1 MKFLIAFAIA
11 SLLMVFIQIINTLR
25 RKPRTMEEKVSEF
38 GTTAAPAPAADVQQP
53 SEREEQ
59 PRPICGLGGMC
70 NLDCRVED
78 LKEEPDYYEDE
89 ELDDYRGKAS
99 DAYTAAEVEQFE
111 EVLTTMRPE
120 EVHGWLRSL
129 QLRGV
134 ALPDALKDE
143 AYMIVSEQAEKP

>member
-11 SLLMVFIQIINTLR
+11 SLLMVFIQIINALR
-25 RKPRTMEEKVSEF
+25 RKPRTTEEKVSEF
-38 GTTAAPAPAADVQQP
+38 GTTATPAPAAEAQQQ

-89 ELDDYRGKAS
+89 ELDAFRGRPS
-99 DAYTAAEVEQFE
+99 DAYSPEEVEQFE

-129 QLRGV
+129 GLRGV
-134 ALPDALKDE
+134 ELPNELKDE
-143 AYMIVSEQAEKP
+143 AFMIVREQSQPS